1 MVRWASSVVLASL
14 LAAVSPAPYAQ
25 SALGL
30 SRGESASG
38 LANVPNRR
46 FRFVCAAIEEP
57 SKNVWGTEEYAD
69 DSDICSSAIHA
80 GLLNLRQAGIVTIVT
95 GQGASSFR
103 GSEQNGVISSE
114 YSNGDASYRFD
125 TSADPGQISW
135 TTTALHIPRG
145 FTDPVAVI
153 CPAGGP
159 TKGIVWG
166 TNPYISDSSVCLA
179 GVHAGLITP
188 ADGGPLTVTHSDEPR
203 NFPGEPKNGI
213 ESRGWSGSDD
223 SFTISAGSAGGEKPQ
238 EGGDRRIKTN
248 GFTGVGNTI
257 PPQKRI
263 ITTDGF
269 TGAGDRIPPQKR
281 IITTDGWTGQG
292 AVP

>member
-1 MVRWASSVVLASL
+1 MVRRATVVVLAGL
-14 LAAVSPAPYAQ
+14 LAAYSHAPSAQ
-25 SALGL
+25 QAIGL
-30 SRGESASG
+30 SPGESASG
-38 LANVPNRR
+38 LASQPDRR
-46 FRFVCAAIEEP
+46 YRFVCAAVAVP
-57 SKNVWGTEEYAD
+57 AKNVWGTGEYAD
-69 DSDICSSAIHA
+69 DSAICSAAIHA
-80 GLLNLRQAGIVTIVT
+80 GLLQLGQAGLVTIVI

-114 YSNGDASYRFD
+114 YSNDDASYRFD

-135 TTTALHIPRG
+135 TTTALRIPRG

-166 TNPYISDSSVCLA
+166 TNPYISDSSICLA

-203 NFPGEPKNGI
+203 NFPGEPKNSI

-223 SFTISAGSAGGEKPQ
+223 SFTISAGSADGTTPAQSGG
-238 EGGDRRIKTN
+238 RRIKTD
-248 GFTGVGNTI
+248 GFKGAGETI
-257 PPQKRI
+257 PPQRRI
-263 ITTDGF
+263 ITTE
-269 TGAGDRIPPQKR
+269 
-281 IITTDGWTGQG
+281 GWTGQG